1 MSPVARITA
10 PVVLPEVTEQH
21 RRAAFKAMAWTGWT
35 YEQAMAND
43 TRRRVVEARAHQLRK
58 ADWLASRRQV
68 LRPALPLPQTA
79 HRLQAG
85 MYRNPPQDLKR
96 AAAGDFDE

>member
-1 MSPVARITA
+1 MSTAARIKT

-21 RRAAFKAMAWTGWT
+21 RRAAFAAMAWVGWT
-35 YEQAMAND
+35 YERAMADD

-68 LRPALPLPQTA
+68 LRPALPMSQA
-79 HRLQAG
+79 MRLQNG
-85 MYRNPPQDLKR
+85 MYRSARQDLKR
-96 AAAGDFDE
+96 AAGGDFED